1 MDPSTMLYLAPLAGL
16 LSLVFAGI
24 FAKGVLKNDPGT
36 PEMQKIAAAIQEGA
50 MAYLNRQYKTIAIVA
65 VILAVIIFIALP
77 KENGLNMKTTIGF
90 LAGAVSSALAGYIG
104 MNVSVRA
111 NVRTA
116 NKAKEGVKGAMD
128 VAFKGGAVTGM
139 AVVGLAL
146 LGTSGFFILFGAKP
160 ESVDM
165 VIGFGFGASLISLFA
180 RVGGGIF
187 TKAADVGADLVGKV
201 EAGIPEDDPR
211 NAGVIADN
219 VGDNV
224 GDCAGMG
231 ADLFE
236 TYVVTALAAML
247 LGGLVISEYPN
258 QFPNAILFPLM
269 LGSAAIVAS
278 IIAVFF
284 VKIGDDQNIMK
295 ALYKG
300 VAAAAVISLVSFYF
314 INDMLMGDIRFFY
327 SALIGTII
335 MVMMVVI
342 TEYYTSVSYRPV
354 KSIAASSQ
362 TGAGTNIITGMSVG
376 LESTF
381 IPVLVIAFGILGA
394 YYVGGGFVPGEEI
407 IGLYSIAI
415 AAAAMLSTTGI
426 IVALD
431 SYGPITDNAGGIAE
445 MANLPEKTRKITD
458 ALDSVGNTTKAV
470 TKGYAIGSAG
480 LGAMALFADYTHKVG
495 LMENPEL
502 LSLSNPLVVVG
513 LFIGGLLP
521 FLFSAVT
528 MKAVGKAAF
537 EVVNEVRRQFREIP
551 GIMEGTTKPEYGKCV
566 DIVTRAAIREMALPG
581 VMAIGVPLAVGMLLG
596 KEALAGMLI
605 GIIVVGLL
613 MALMMSNGGG
623 AWDNAKKYIE
633 DGAYGGKGSEAH
645 KAAVVG
651 DTVGDPFKD
660 TSGPALNALIKVV
673 NMIAILFSGL
683 FINSGLF

>member
-1 MDPSTMLYLAPLAGL
+1 MDPSTLLYLAPLAGL
-16 LSLVFAGI
+16 LSLVFAGV
-24 FAKGVLKNDPGT
+24 FAKSVLKNDPGT
-36 PEMQKIAAAIQEGA
+36 PEMQQISGAIQEGA

-65 VILAVIIFIALP
+65 VILAVIIFIVLP

-90 LAGAVSSALAGYIG
+90 LVGAVSSALAGYIG

-116 NKAKEGVKGAMD
+116 NKAKEGLKGAMD
-128 VAFKGGAVTGM
+128 VAFKGGAVTGL

-165 VIGFGFGASLISLFA
+165 IIGFGFGASLISLFA

-247 LGGLVISEYPN
+247 LGGLIIE

-300 VAAAAVISLVSFYF
+300 VAAAAVISLVLFYF
-314 INDMLMGDIRFFY
+314 ITDMLMGDIRFFY

-342 TEYYTSVSYRPV
+342 TEYYTSVSFRPV

-362 TGAGTNIITGMSVG
+362 TGAGTNIITGLSVG
-376 LESTF
+376 LESTCL
-381 IPVLVIAFGILGA
+381 PVLVIASGILA
-394 YYVGGGFVPGEEI
+394 SYFVVGGGML
-407 IGLYSIAI
+407 GLYSLAI

-495 LMENPEL
+495 LMENPQL

-551 GIMEGTTKPEYGKCV
+551 GIMEGTAKPEYGKCV
-566 DIVTRAAIREMALPG
+566 DIVTRAAIKEMALPG
-581 VMAIGVPLAVGMLLG
+581 LMAIGVPLAVGLLLG
-596 KEALAGMLI
+596 KEAMAGLLI

-613 MALMMSNGGG
+613 MALMMANGGG

-633 DGAYGGKGSEAH
+633 DGAFGGKGSEAH

-673 NMIAILFSGL
+673 NMIAILFAAL